1 MFMYFIVYLEHY
13 RYECGRR
20 HQTAGV
26 GRPRLQDGGLETKVA
41 GFVMH
46 TANSAY
52 LGFKNC
58 SVCVCVCVLHIETH

>member
-1 MFMYFIVYLEHY
+1 MS
-13 RYECGRR
+13 
-20 HQTAGV
+20 V
-26 GRPRLQDGGLETKVA
+26 GGGTKQEVWDDLDSRMEGLETKVA

-58 SVCVCVCVLHIETH
+58 SMCVCVEQDKAGKTQEIHYLTP